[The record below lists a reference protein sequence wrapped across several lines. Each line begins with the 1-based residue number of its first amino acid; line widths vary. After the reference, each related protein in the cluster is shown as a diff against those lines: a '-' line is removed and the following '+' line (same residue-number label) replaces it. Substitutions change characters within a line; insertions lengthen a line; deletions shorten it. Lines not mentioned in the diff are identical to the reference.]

1 MLFAVMFFVREVEA
15 KNFVLNV
22 GHLWDAGSQWC
33 NRLLTKGSRFCIA
46 AKQEEERAR
55 VYISEDLAQEIYDR
69 LVRALSEEE
78 VNRNRAREQR
88 NVPAE
93 RYHQRQLLRIERS
106 LQAFTEQME
115 EQKVPP
121 AVNHSSPAEPFLP

>member
-1 MLFAVMFFVREVEA
+1 M
-15 KNFVLNV
+15 
-22 GHLWDAGSQWC
+22 
-33 NRLLTKGSRFCIA
+33 
-46 AKQEEERAR
+46 
-55 VYISEDLAQEIYDR
+55 YISEDLAREIHDR
-69 LVRALSEEE
+69 LLRALSEEE

-106 LQAFTEQME
+106 LQALIEQME

-121 AVNHSSPAEPFLP
+121 AVNHSSPAGGAIPPVVP

>member
-1 MLFAVMFFVREVEA
+1 MYLS
-15 KNFVLNV
+15 
-22 GHLWDAGSQWC
+22 D
-33 NRLLTKGSRFCIA
+33 
-46 AKQEEERAR
+46 
-55 VYISEDLAQEIYDR
+55 DLAQEIYAR
-69 LVRALSEEE
+69 LVRSLSEEE

-121 AVNHSSPAEPFLP
+121 AVNHSSPAELFLP

>member
-1 MLFAVMFFVREVEA
+1 V
-15 KNFVLNV
+15 
-22 GHLWDAGSQWC
+22 D
-33 NRLLTKGSRFCIA
+33 
-46 AKQEEERAR
+46 
-55 VYISEDLAQEIYDR
+55 ISDDLAQEIYDR

-93 RYHQRQLLRIERS
+93 RYHQKQLLRIERS
-106 LQAFTEQME
+106 LQALIEQME

-121 AVNHSSPAEPFLP
+121 AVNSSRRVLRTPLLKGPLPPSGPF

>member
-1 MLFAVMFFVREVEA
+1 MFLA
-15 KNFVLNV
+15 KP
-22 GHLWDAGSQWC
+22 
-33 NRLLTKGSRFCIA
+33 
-46 AKQEEERAR
+46 KQEEERAR
-55 VYISEDLAQEIYDR
+55 VYISDDLALELYDR

-78 VNRNRAREQR
+78 ANRNRAREQR

-121 AVNHSSPAEPFLP
+121 AVNHSNPAELFLP

>member
-1 MLFAVMFFVREVEA
+1 M
-15 KNFVLNV
+15 
-22 GHLWDAGSQWC
+22 
-33 NRLLTKGSRFCIA
+33 
-46 AKQEEERAR
+46 
-55 VYISEDLAQEIYDR
+55 YISDNLAREIYDR
-69 LVRALSEEE
+69 LVRTLSEEE

-121 AVNHSSPAEPFLP
+121 AVNHLANTSNPTQAALAKALQANLPLQGARPNLYGLTSN

>member
-1 MLFAVMFFVREVEA
+1 M
-15 KNFVLNV
+15 
-22 GHLWDAGSQWC
+22 
-33 NRLLTKGSRFCIA
+33 
-46 AKQEEERAR
+46 
-55 VYISEDLAQEIYDR
+55 YISADLAQEIHDR

-106 LQAFTEQME
+106 LQSFSEQMG

-121 AVNHSSPAEPFLP
+121 AVNHSSPAKLFLP